1 MRQQLEEYRE
11 DWSAADG
18 EAIEPAAQRVSG
30 RVKWFDMVKG
40 FGFLVADDG
49 GGDILIHYNLLAE
62 IGRKAIPEG
71 ALADVDVRAGPRGR
85 QATRIH
91 GVEIPE
97 NGLEARPAPRGQ
109 PRLDPLDFIGEA
121 GEFVTVSVRWFNRTK
136 GYGFLLCDD
145 GVSQVFVHAETVRR
159 CGLDGLH
166 PGQHLEARIADGP
179 RGALAVEVRPDL
191 HA

>member
-11 DWSAADG
+11 DWGATDG
-18 EAIEPAAQRVSG
+18 EAMDPPPLRLSG

-85 QATRIH
+85 QAVRIH
-91 GVEIPE
+91 SVDIPDDVAA
-97 NGLEARPAPRGQ
+97 ARPAPRGQ
-109 PRLDPLDFIGEA
+109 PRLDPLDFMGEA
-121 GEFVTVSVRWFNRTK
+121 GDFVGVSVRWFNRTK

-145 GVSQVFVHAETVRR
+145 GISQVFVHAETVRR

-166 PGQHLEARIADGP
+166 PGQLLEARIADGP
-179 RGALAVEVRPDL
+179 RGALAVEIRPDL
-191 HA
+191 NG